1 MARVAIV
8 TGGSRGIGAVMVRML
23 KEAGYRV
30 ATCSRSLG
38 SLEASPADHL
48 FACDVSD
55 VTQVKAGIEG
65 TLQALGRIDAVINN
79 AGLAGTNPMDPASD
93 DELWHRIL
101 ATNLDGP
108 YYFSKYAL
116 PHLPD
121 GAGRIVNVGSVL
133 SLRGVPDQVAYSAA
147 KHGVL
152 GLTRALAHMAA
163 PRRITVNCIC
173 PGWTRT
179 EMAEGRMRALGLDE
193 EALAAS
199 VPIGRFIE
207 PEEVAS
213 LMLYLLSDVAAGGTG
228 QALFIDGGS
237 LA

>member
-1 MARVAIV
+1 MESAAT
-8 TGGSRGIGAVMVRML
+8 TGEGPI
-23 KEAGYRV
+23 
-30 ATCSRSLG
+30 
-38 SLEASPADHL
+38 L
-48 FACDVSD
+48 FHAFRRDEVSMPF
-55 VTQVKAGIEG
+55 
-65 TLQALGRIDAVINN
+65 L
-79 AGLAGTNPMDPASD
+79 
-93 DELWHRIL
+93 
-101 ATNLDGP
+101 
-108 YYFSKYAL
+108 AL
-116 PHLPD
+116 PDTEL
-121 GAGRIVNVGSVL
+121 NVGSVL

-152 GLTRALAHMAA
+152 GLTRALAHLAA

-213 LMLYLLSDVAAGGTG
+213 LM
-228 QALFIDGGS
+228 
-237 LA
+237 